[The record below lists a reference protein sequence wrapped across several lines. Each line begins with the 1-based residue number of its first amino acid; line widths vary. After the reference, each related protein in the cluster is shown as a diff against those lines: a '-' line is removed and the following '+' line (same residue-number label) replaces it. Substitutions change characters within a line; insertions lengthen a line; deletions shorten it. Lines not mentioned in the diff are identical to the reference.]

1 MTGGR
6 PRLAVG
12 TFGRLDLAAQ
22 SSGWRARVWVR
33 DLDGKRR
40 RVQATASSQRK
51 AEAALKEKLTSRP
64 GYGGAGV
71 LGVSSS
77 FDELCVLWLTDLDLR
92 DISEGTKE
100 NYRDDLRLHLRP
112 AFEHYSLGEITTGR
126 VEWFLKTE
134 AAVSCSRAKHSRT
147 LLSQLVAF
155 ALRHDALP
163 RNPLDGT
170 SRLKAPKRT
179 IRALTLEQVRQI
191 RAAAAA
197 WRTGAGMVGPPPDGR
212 VRDICEV
219 LLGTSMRPGE
229 VLGLRPVDI
238 DDGPRGMVAHV
249 RGTVVERKK
258 IGCLRQDR
266 PKTDASNRR
275 IAVPEFA
282 ATVIRAR
289 LAELAP
295 DQREVTIFHNRYG
308 GVLNLHNTRR
318 TFRDFLEGAGLGE
331 TGITMRWYRRTGA
344 TVLARGLGAGAA
356 AAFLGHS
363 NVAITEG
370 HYIEPD
376 RTLDRSPARILELT
390 LRPISPD
397 GALLAAG
404 VTDEEEVI
412 LDELDGLDED
422 EPAA

>member
-6 PRLAVG
+6 PRLAIG
-12 TFGRLDLAAQ
+12 TFGAIDLSVQ
-22 SSGWRARVWVR
+22 SSSWRARVWVR

-51 AEAALKEKLTSRP
+51 AEAALKEKLTRRP
-64 GYGGAGV
+64 GHGGAGV
-71 LGVSSS
+71 LGVSNS
-77 FDELCVLWLTDLDLR
+77 FDELCELWLAELELR

-112 AFEHYSLGEITTGR
+112 AFENYTLGEITTGR
-126 VEWFLKTE
+126 VEWFLKNE
-134 AAVSCSRAKHSRT
+134 AVISYSRARHSRT
-147 LLSQLVAF
+147 LLSQLIAF

-170 SRLKAPKRT
+170 SQLKAPPRT
-179 IRALTLEQVRQI
+179 IRALTLKQVQQI
-191 RAAAAA
+191 RHAAAV
-197 WRTGAGMVGPPPDGR
+197 WRTGAGVVGPPPDGR
-212 VRDICEV
+212 VRDMCEI

-229 VLGLRPVDI
+229 VLALRPVDI
-238 DDGPRGMVAHV
+238 HDGPQGMVVHV

-289 LAELAP
+289 LAELTA
-295 DQREVTIFHNRYG
+295 DEREVTLIHNRYG
-308 GVLNLHNTRR
+308 RVLNLHDTRR
-318 TFRDFLEGAGLGE
+318 TFRDILEDAGLGDS
-331 TGITMRWYRRTGA
+331 GITMRWYRRTGA
-344 TVLARGLGAGAA
+344 TVLARGLGADTAA
-356 AAFLGHS
+356 TFLGHS

-376 RTLDRSPARILELT
+376 RTVDHAPARILELT
-390 LRPISPD
+390 LRPSNPD

-404 VTDEEEVI
+404 VTDEEEVL
-412 LDELDGLDED
+412 LDELDGSDED